1 MFSDEEIKAAE
12 QDLLEPAKPDTSQL
26 KQSLFVA
33 QRVDPVRQADVLNI
47 SKKVGVAPGLVDSQ
61 YDRFKGM
68 SEATPQDMDRIAQ
81 EAPSLAEWMKDPNNA
96 ALAKQEVD
104 RLAEIE
110 KKTSIIKDITPAPLR
125 SGFSRLG
132 ADTLMLGAAYGLAS
146 PEQVAEKIAELK
158 KTEAEIQ
165 AGYPGFVKEYSEASQ
180 NVPLT
185 KDVKR
190 FVGSYSE
197 FVDGKIK
204 DALINYFTG
213 GRAVVGDVL
222 HQIGIAA
229 MHPRGFAYSTLENA
243 PNALPSLVLS
253 AVGGLSGLAAGP
265 AAPIVSTAAS
275 AAGAFSG
282 SMVTEVG
289 GWIDEA
295 MTKRGYD
302 LTNPE
307 DIKAAFSDSKFMEQ
321 VRGEA
326 LRKGLA
332 TSAVDAMFNVMA
344 GKFLHGAAKG
354 VAAKVEAGLQE
365 TAVQSV
371 GEALG
376 EAAGQAAA
384 KKDVSQVDVNES
396 ILEGIQSLGQSV
408 GEVAIGASRRALYSA
423 TPEKAAVEV
432 KTDVDKALRAQQSA
446 LVIQNIGEAVKE
458 LQTTTKVE
466 GKLTEVLNLAAPDT
480 KVLFQMSDWDEYW
493 NKKGLSPVKAAEQIF
508 DGGGEK
514 YHQAKTVGGDLE
526 IPFSQYVE
534 RVGKTEDF
542 NGLNEILRAGP
553 EEMSLRESRD
563 VMKSLGA
570 TLNDIAKEAKE
581 AQPLAPLESEK
592 QIVADLQKAGA
603 SKEEIAKAPLIHR
616 EFVNLLSKELK
627 MTPADVERMFPA
639 PTIEKGGVYTPNDWD
654 RTALEKMRVELD
666 MGEHMPGGFF
676 PMESRM
682 PGPGGKFFPSTSS
695 YPKWFQNRGYTKKAA
710 MSAIDKL
717 LANKPLTEKQQSMMQ
732 ELGRASGA
740 IKSMDEIFL
749 QQGMAP
755 AFYSKLQSDIEQKL
769 GNSAT
774 VEQVN
779 AILRD
784 VKAEERKWSGI
795 DAFLKGKDKV
805 NKEELLQFLKANE
818 LQIKEVRRGGAYQPE
833 IGQPVFE
840 IQGQGADGYG
850 YFLDRDAALSVSQ
863 GRQVKEV
870 PYPGVG
876 VIEDAQFSQPETTQ
890 ETKFSKYTLPG
901 GENYREILF
910 TLPSNKFESSHFDEL
925 GIFAHARVTDRVSTD
940 IAPGFVQSKS
950 DQARADS
957 LTSYSKTLS
966 DLLKS
971 KAFVSKG
978 LDGLNAQDRKSM
990 ISSVVGAVGDTEVL
1004 RSVISLVPVDVMD
1017 DIVRGKSTPDKFFSD
1032 NSMLSDSLSGNPN
1045 ADVKFGS
1052 GSLRSLISTIADLA
1066 AKEADASLKGVGF
1079 SVDGKAT
1086 SKTGGVVGGHKESR
1100 ILFIEEI
1107 QSDLHQK
1114 GRKEGYKG
1122 DSDAELRKLKDEL
1135 SEIEAK
1141 VKESGKDASGATLDR
1156 ATEIMH
1162 RIQNLEGVRWVPDAP
1177 FRSTWH
1183 EFVLKRLIR
1192 EAAEKGYDKVA
1203 WTTGE
1208 QQADRYDLSKQVDQ
1222 IVVHRYK
1229 GGDGFQVSIRKG
1241 GRDIVGRREV
1251 TNLSE
1256 LEGVIGKEPT
1266 AKLIEQ
1272 EKRGVKTPSISG
1284 VDLKVGGE
1292 GMKGFYD
1299 KILVDSANKLGK
1311 KFGAKVEETKIES
1324 GKTDEAGTDF
1334 PSLETVHSLPITPAL
1349 KAQALNQGFPLFQA
1363 NRRMVRGQ
1371 FDPIHNV
1378 IRLFEH
1384 KNKSTFLH
1392 EYFHFMFDVL
1402 ARASM
1407 VESANPEFKKHLQTL
1422 LDEVGAKSFGEVTT
1436 EQHEKL
1442 ARTWEAY
1449 LMEGK
1454 APNSRLLEAFR
1465 AFKKWMIETYKNL
1478 AGLIRE
1484 AKTDIVVSPEIR
1496 KVFDFLLNA
1505 EDSVD
1510 EVAKQFPPAD
1520 PKKIG
1525 MSDAETEKYMAA
1537 MADAREKTIEKI
1549 TSELIA
1555 SDKDAMKAREGSR
1568 AAVEAEVRKQV
1579 DESPLYK
1586 AVADL
1591 QADNLKISEDSLR
1604 ALDVDPSTFLPGTV
1618 DQEGMDVGFAATL
1631 YGFDTGEFIELMKNA
1646 VPKEEAI
1653 KKLTNQRLIDLHPSP
1668 LATDAA
1674 KQAAINE
1681 YIDNNRAKVLRMELE
1696 FLAQNNLPVLKGV
1709 VKKAIRRLPTT
1720 QDIVKQAT
1728 KLINETNLHDLKLY
1742 QFQRAAAR
1750 AAKLAGEAIAKGDFE
1765 TSFSQKQREALAIEM
1780 HKQAV
1785 DALGEVAK
1793 SKTLFKKVLGKDEDI
1808 AKTRDMDFVNAARA
1822 LLADLGLTKS
1832 DKGAKEYL
1840 KNLAKYDEQAYLAL
1854 SEMIDTVGKPDP
1866 DKITYGEFYEVKELV
1881 RALWSLARESRQIII
1896 DGQKMDKQVAIDA
1909 IKPIFAEKLPPEP
1922 AIKRAKTDREKLRES
1937 LFEKKAWLRTVT
1949 SWAEAWDG
1957 GPNGTIKK
1965 FLVREVNDSTPKARN
1980 RTRKFA
1986 KEYAKAFKDNKELFK
2001 QTPIPA
2007 PEFGYE
2013 FKNTAELVGAIMHIG
2028 NDSNKAKNLV
2038 GRGWATLLDDGSI
2051 DYSKWEAF
2059 RDRMHKEGKLTKAHY
2074 DFVQNQIWNKFEETK
2089 PEAQKAHK
2097 ARFGRYFAEITA
2109 TPVKTPWGDLPGGYV
2124 PAHPD
2129 YDYVLSQ
2136 AEKDQKE
2143 IGQKTNDS
2151 AKFPTVSAGFG
2162 KSRVAGY
2169 RVPLNQNLM
2178 VVPAQM
2184 DWLFRFIEIDPVVR
2198 QSAKIIRDQELHQ
2211 IMNKVDPGAVDQMLI
2226 PWLERAINQGEKEGK
2241 SARFFNQLR
2250 KVSSASF
2257 LLGNITNTLQNLAGF
2272 FPASIKVPYSR
2283 QAAAFHEFVT
2293 NRTKLVED
2301 IVSVS
2306 PFMDSL
2312 LAENVVESRRAVEV
2326 FVRPPTKRD
2335 LLAAKAEQLGA
2346 VLQAATQNI
2355 VNIVVWR
2362 GAYNHAVIKKMEN
2375 PVAYAD
2381 DTVRTTQGSFN
2392 PEDLSRLH
2400 AKRGLTS
2407 LFTALTSYF
2416 NMKMNLY
2423 STSAQ
2428 NIYKEHG
2435 FKGGSPYLFLAW
2447 LNTMAVPSFI
2457 AAMIAQGM
2465 SGKDLDED
2473 GDGEVGDE
2481 LVKMFFLSQ
2490 LGELVAGVPG
2500 GGAVG
2505 KYALNKF
2512 DKKWSND
2519 RLQITPLET
2528 FLESAIGG
2536 ATDVPK
2542 SIFEGEEWKN
2552 KNTRDV
2558 LNLMSLVTGVP
2569 VTPIAKPINY
2579 LRDVSS
2585 GKAQPTGP
2593 IDFTRGL
2600 VTGKPGK
2607 Q

>member
-1 MFSDEEIKAAE
+1 MFSDEEMKAAE
-12 QDLLEPAKPDTSQL
+12 QDLLEPVKPDTSQL

-110 KKTSIIKDITPAPLR
+110 KKTTQIKDLMPAPAR
-125 SGFSRLG
+125 AGFSRLA
-132 ADTLMLGAAYGLAS
+132 ADTLMLSAAYGKVS
-146 PEQVAEKIAELK
+146 PEQVAERIAELK

-165 AGYPGFVKEYSEASQ
+165 AGYPGFVKEYNEASQ
-180 NVPLT
+180 NIPLT

-204 DALINYFTG
+204 DALINYFVG

-222 HQIGIAA
+222 HQIGVAA
-229 MHPRGFAYSTLENA
+229 MHPRGYAYSILENA
-243 PNALPSLVLS
+243 PNALPSLTLS
-253 AVGGLSGLAAGP
+253 FVGGLTGLATGP
-265 AAPIVSTAAS
+265 AAPIVSPALA
-275 AAGAFSG
+275 AAGKFSG

-321 VRGEA
+321 VRDEA
-326 LRKGLA
+326 LRKGIA

-384 KKDVSQVDVNES
+384 KKDVSQVDVNEA

-408 GEVAIGASRRALYSA
+408 GEVALGASRRKFLSKFTAR
-423 TPEKAAVEV
+423 AAVEL

-717 LANKPLTEKQQSMMQ
+717 LAYKPLTEKQQSMMQ

-779 AILRD
+779 ALLRD

-795 DAFLKGKDKV
+795 DEFLKLKQKQAQDQQNEKIRGNRSELDANVIKEQLDAKQV
-805 NKEELLQFLKANE
+805 EVKINKQELLQFLKANE
-818 LQIKEVRRGGAYQPE
+818 LQIKEVNKSKETDFYQSVPNPE
-833 IGQPVFE
+833 KDPDF
-840 IQGQGADGYG
+840 
-850 YFLDRDAALSVSQ
+850 
-863 GRQVKEV
+863 
-870 PYPGVG
+870 PYA
-876 VIEDAQFSQPETTQ
+876 VIEKSTGAVYEVFPDKNSADLQAANMNDNGPDQ
-890 ETKFSKYTLPG
+890 TKFSKYTLPG

-910 TLPSNKFESSHFDEL
+910 TLPVKESEQRPSQYDVDVARADLNSAQADAKVALSKVDNLGFDSPSEALAAVRGHDDYAERWGITDAHSIVSELERYRNAYKKRTEIEQKRNNFNGPQGFHSSHFDESN
-925 GIFAHARVTDRVSTD
+925 IFAHTRVDDRVD
-940 IAPGFVQSKS
+940 A
-950 DQARADS
+950 
-957 LTSYSKTLS
+957 
-966 DLLKS
+966 
-971 KAFVSKG
+971 
-978 LDGLNAQDRKSM
+978 
-990 ISSVVGAVGDTEVL
+990 E
-1004 RSVISLVPVDVMD
+1004 
-1017 DIVRGKSTPDKFFSD
+1017 GKK
-1032 NSMLSDSLSGNPN
+1032 
-1045 ADVKFGS
+1045 V
-1052 GSLRSLISTIADLA
+1052 
-1066 AKEADASLKGVGF
+1066 
-1079 SVDGKAT
+1079 
-1086 SKTGGVVGGHKESR
+1086 
-1100 ILFIEEI
+1100 LFIEEI
-1107 QSDLHQK
+1107 QSDQHQQ
-1114 GRKEGYKG
+1114 GRKHGYKG
-1122 DSDAELRKLKDEL
+1122 DSDAELVKLKEEL
-1135 SEIEAK
+1135 ASIEK
-1141 VKESGKDASGATLDR
+1141 QVKETQKDASGATLDR
-1156 ATEIMH
+1156 ATEIMS
-1162 RIQNLEGVRWVPDAP
+1162 RIQKLEGSRQVPDAP

-1192 EAAEKGYDKVA
+1192 EAAEKGYDKIA

-1208 QQADRYDLSKQVDQ
+1208 QQADRYDLSKPVDA
-1222 IVVHRYK
+1222 IKYDK
-1229 GGDGFQVSIRKG
+1229 GNLTIFLKG
-1241 GRDIVGRREV
+1241 NEHPRMFPVEEKD
-1251 TNLSE
+1251 LADH
-1256 LEGVIGKEPT
+1256 IGKEAADRLMKSQPESSFRF
-1266 AKLIEQ
+1266 IEG
-1272 EKRGVKTPSISG
+1272 EN
-1284 VDLKVGGE
+1284 LKIGGE

-1299 KILVDSANKLGK
+1299 KILVDAANKLGK
-1311 KFGAKVEETKIES
+1311 KFGARVEKTGWNTGQLRDMAKHTLNETPWPDGRIE
-1324 GKTDEAGTDF
+1324 E
-1334 PSLETVHSLPITPAL
+1334 VHSLPITPAL

-1363 NRRMVRGQ
+1363 DRRMVRGQ
-1371 FDPIHNV
+1371 FDPTQNV

-1407 VESANPEFKKHLQTL
+1407 VEPANPEFKKHLQTL

-1646 VPKEEAI
+1646 VPKAEAVQKI
-1653 KKLTNQRLIDLHPSP
+1653 TNQRLIEMHPSP

-1720 QDIVKQAT
+1720 QDIVKQASN
-1728 KLINETNLHDLKLY
+1728 LINQTNLHDLKLY
-1742 QFQRAAAR
+1742 KFQRAASR

-1765 TSFSQKQREALAIEM
+1765 TAFSQKQREALAIEM

-1785 DALGEVAK
+1785 EALGEVAK
-1793 SKTLFKKVLGKDEDI
+1793 SKTLFKKVLGKDDDI

-1840 KNLAKYDEQAYLAL
+1840 KNLAKYDEQAYMAL
-1854 SEMIDTVGKPDP
+1854 TDMIDTVGKPDP

-1896 DGQKMDKQVAIDA
+1896 DGQKMDKQMAIDA

-1922 AIKRAKTDREKLRES
+1922 AIKRAKTDREKFRES

-1986 KEYAKAFKDNKELFK
+1986 KEYAKAFRDNKDLFK

-2007 PEFGYE
+2007 PELGYE

-2059 RDRMHKEGKLTKAHY
+2059 RDRMHKEGTLKKEHY
-2074 DFVQNQIWNKFEETK
+2074 EFIQNQIWNKFEETK

-2109 TPVKTPWGDLPGGYV
+2109 TPVKTPWGEFPGGYV

-2162 KSRVAGY
+2162 KNRVAGY

-2184 DWLFRFIEIDPVVR
+2184 DWVFRFIEIDPAVR

-2211 IMNKVDPGAVDQMLI
+2211 IINKVDPGAVDQMLI

-2272 FPASIKVPYSR
+2272 FPASTKVPYLR

-2293 NRTKLVED
+2293 NKTKLVED

-2306 PFMDSL
+2306 PFMESL

-2362 GAYNHAVIKKMEN
+2362 GAYNHAIIKKIGN

-2381 DTVRTTQGSFN
+2381 DAVRTTQGSFN

-2423 STSAQ
+2423 STTAQ

-2447 LNTMAVPSFI
+2447 LNTMAVPSFV

-2473 GDGEVGDE
+2473 DDGEMGDD
-2481 LVKMFFLSQ
+2481 LVKMFFMSQ
-2490 LGELVAGVPG
+2490 FGELVAGVPG

-2528 FLESAIGG
+2528 FLESAVGG
-2536 ATDVPK
+2536 FTDVPK

-2558 LNLMSLVTGVP
+2558 LNLMSLLTGVP

-2585 GKAQPTGP
+2585 GVAQPTGP